1 MYNVYNPWNG
11 CIGDLES
18 AIREAFS
25 VPRSTE
31 SRYICCPTLENKK
44 LNPNISSYRSL
55 LEAGLHSGQ
64 VSIS

>member
-25 VPRSTE
+25 VPQSTD
-31 SRYICCPTLENKK
+31 SHYICCPTLENKK
-44 LNPNISSYRSL
+44 LNPNISL